1 MNRVPRNRWLI
12 GIAILFAVFLAGCG
26 DDDGRD
32 FRVFSQLSDQNADGF
47 ISSEINPGTGLPTVF
62 PASVTQSIQLGVDEF
77 AVEYRGFLVFPI
89 TGLPSVANVQYAEIE
104 VFVNSVPYSGNVF
117 VLMEL
122 VDFQPPVLIGSDY
135 YRFPPDPYLPPIL
148 GRDIFTFIPGDAV
161 VDPITGFPPPV
172 RIDVTPL
179 LREAL
184 RRGQPDF
191 QVRLLL
197 DPSLSTIPPRIAI
210 LDDGAEETAPL
221 LYVEYF

>member
-1 MNRVPRNRWLI
+1 MKRVPRNPLLI

-32 FRVFSQLSDQNADGF
+32 LLVFSQLSDLDADGY
-47 ISSEINPGTGLPTVF
+47 ISSEIDPGTGLPTVF

-89 TGLPSVANVQYAEIE
+89 SGLPSVANVQYAEIE
-104 VFVNSVPYSGNVF
+104 VFVNSVPYSGNVP

-122 VDFQPPVLIGSDY
+122 VDFQPPILIGSDY
-135 YRFPPDPYLPPIL
+135 YRSPPDPYLPPVL
-148 GRDIFTFIPGDAV
+148 GRDIFAFLPGDAI
-161 VDPITGFPPPV
+161 VDPVTGYPPPV
-172 RIDVTPL
+172 RIEVTTL

-184 RRGQPDF
+184 RRGQSDF

-197 DPSLSTIPPRIAI
+197 DPSLAAFPPRIAI
-210 LDDGAEETAPL
+210 LDDGATDTAPL